1 MGLGFNALNS
11 INDYNKVFQEDM
23 NRVNADIQGQNDFN
37 EIFNNINEQ
46 LENQTINSGIAMN
59 VGADAINAQKV
70 ENLSDSARMMNTFGN
85 SISGAINSLNETQ
98 KEAENAVETLA
109 SGGDISIHDVM
120 IASKKS
126 GIAMQMAIQLRNQAL
141 NIYNEFKNMGI

>member
-37 EIFNNINEQ
+37 EIFNNINDQ
-46 LENQTINSGIAMN
+46 LENQTINAGIAMN

>member
-1 MGLGFNALNS
+1 MSLEFNTLNS
-11 INDYNKVFQEDM
+11 INEYNKVFQEDM
-23 NRVNADIQGQNDFN
+23 SRINADISGQNDFN
-37 EIFNNINEQ
+37 EIFNNINSQ
-46 LENQTINSGIAMN
+46 IDNQTFNAGVAMN

-85 SISGAINSLNETQ
+85 SITGAINTLNETQ
-98 KEAENAVETLA
+98 KEAEHAVETLA
-109 SGGDISIHDVM
+109 TGGDISIHDVM

-141 NIYNEFKNMGI
+141 NMYNEFKNMGI

>member
-1 MGLGFNALNS
+1 MSLEFNTLNS

-23 NRVNADIQGQNDFN
+23 SRINADIQGQGEFN
-37 EIFNNINEQ
+37 EIFNNINNQ
-46 LENQTINSGIAMN
+46 LDNSTFNAGIAMN

-85 SISGAINSLNETQ
+85 SITGAINSLNETQ
-98 KEAENAVETLA
+98 REAEHAIETLA
-109 SGGDISIHDVM
+109 TGGDISVHDVM

-126 GIAMQMAIQLRNQAL
+126 GLAMQMATQLRNQAL
-141 NIYNEFKNMGI
+141 NMYNEFKNMGI

>member
-46 LENQTINSGIAMN
+46 LENQTINAGIAMN

-98 KEAENAVETLA
+98 VEAERAVETLA
-109 SGGDISIHDVM
+109 TGGDISVHDVM